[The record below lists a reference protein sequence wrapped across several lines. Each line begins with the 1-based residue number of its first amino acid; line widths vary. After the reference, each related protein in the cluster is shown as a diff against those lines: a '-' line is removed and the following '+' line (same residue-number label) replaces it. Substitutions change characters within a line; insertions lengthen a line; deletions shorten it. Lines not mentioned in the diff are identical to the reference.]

1 MRKPKPD
8 NEFTEL
14 PFLSP
19 DRADIPEL
27 DKFFTGLDDVDD
39 LLREV
44 ASLPGPDDLV
54 ASTPSIAAS
63 SLLGD
68 ILSFNTDDLVASTPS
83 IAADRATLIGLD
95 DAEQAVSR
103 MLGMYATR
111 KPPRRCHRPR
121 RRRAKP

>member
-54 ASTPSIAAS
+54 ASTPSIAA
-63 SLLGD
+63 
-68 ILSFNTDDLVASTPS
+68 
-83 IAADRATLIGLD
+83 DRATLIGLD

-121 RRRAKP
+121 RK

>member
-1 MRKPKPD
+1 MRTKPPD
-8 NEFTEL
+8 GERLEL
-14 PFLSP
+14 PFL
-19 DRADIPEL
+19 DITDVPEF
-27 DKFFTGLDDVDD
+27 DEDITGLDDVDD

-44 ASLPGPDDLV
+44 ASLPGP
-54 ASTPSIAAS
+54 
-63 SLLGD
+63 
-68 ILSFNTDDLVASTPS
+68 DDLVASTPS

>member
-1 MRKPKPD
+1 MKRPKLKPGND
-8 NEFTEL
+8 SLMEL
-14 PFLSP
+14 PFLK
-19 DRADIPEL
+19 PEAVPEF
-27 DKFFTGLDDVDD
+27 DEFFTGLDDVDD

-44 ASLPGPDDLV
+44 ASLPGP
-54 ASTPSIAAS
+54 
-63 SLLGD
+63 
-68 ILSFNTDDLVASTPS
+68 DDLVASTPS

-121 RRRAKP
+121 RRREA